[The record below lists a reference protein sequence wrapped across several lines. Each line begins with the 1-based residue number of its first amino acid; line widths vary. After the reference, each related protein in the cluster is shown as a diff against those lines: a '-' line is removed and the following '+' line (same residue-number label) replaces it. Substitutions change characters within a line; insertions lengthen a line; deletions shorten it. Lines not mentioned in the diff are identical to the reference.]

1 MKRCNIDKNGSSF
14 HSRIEFYSNINDST
28 QTMNSHSK
36 VYNGKST
43 KFAIMVG
50 SIEHFKA
57 AILTA
62 DQLQKNN
69 RNFTIEVVAVGK
81 LVKDIAEEQ
90 TLLED
95 INKAE
100 ALGVKLTVCEV
111 AMASNKVSKNKLD
124 KRIVTIRNGWVY
136 MFELQDKGYNTIST

>member
-1 MKRCNIDKNGSSF
+1 
-14 HSRIEFYSNINDST
+14 
-28 QTMNSHSK
+28 
-36 VYNGKST
+36 
-43 KFAIMVG
+43 MVG

>member
-1 MKRCNIDKNGSSF
+1 
-14 HSRIEFYSNINDST
+14 
-28 QTMNSHSK
+28 MNSHSK
-36 VYNGKST
+36 TYDGKST

-69 RNFTIEVVAVGK
+69 RNFTIEVVAVGE
-81 LVKDIAEEQ
+81 LVKDIAEDQ

-111 AMASNKVSKNKLD
+111 GIYCCCITACGGSSEKLMCSKRHCLY
-124 KRIVTIRNGWVY
+124 VTDC
-136 MFELQDKGYNTIST
+136 L